1 MSERSSRRERPER
14 PGQRDLAVALA
25 CIAAAAT
32 TAGACGK
39 SGPKKPE
46 ADPAEVKK
54 LAATM
59 LRQVPTPAAA
69 RECTEADFD
78 GGVTLTWRTLTLLGG
93 GKPPA
98 RPEDED
104 WINPAGLD
112 VPAARTLLEP
122 KDKTAARQAAAE
134 LLAAPFWIVYKVDY
148 VNAPM
153 ALGVKELKIGTI
165 GTRIIRYEKTGLP
178 GCVLVW
184 FFQNDQKVSDD
195 AIAVSDKAA
204 VDPAVAKIL
213 RDDLVEQYLKLA
225 PRPKAPPVTEAK
237 K

>member
-1 MSERSSRRERPER
+1 SASSSSTCRARAGARSCRSSMASNPVRYSPHSKARMSERSSRRERPER

-69 RECTEADFD
+69 SECTEADFD
-78 GGVTLTWRTLTLLGG
+78 GGATMTWRTLTLLGG

-134 LLAAPFWIVYKVDY
+134 LLAAPFWIV
-148 VNAPM
+148 
-153 ALGVKELKIGTI
+153 
-165 GTRIIRYEKTGLP
+165 
-178 GCVLVW
+178 
-184 FFQNDQKVSDD
+184 
-195 AIAVSDKAA
+195 
-204 VDPAVAKIL
+204 
-213 RDDLVEQYLKLA
+213 
-225 PRPKAPPVTEAK
+225 
-237 K
+237 